1 MRGAVKRKEVSLD
14 SVKVLKFA
22 RNGYITVSLLF
33 CVMGVWLYQYPQ
45 TPGKKIGILLGTLF
59 ILGGA
64 IKMVGYFSDDY
75 YCLAFQFDLALGILM
90 EAVGIIIVAR
100 RSVIHTMALFAI
112 FGFMILADSLFR
124 VQTCIDAR
132 KFGLN
137 LWWRILIIA
146 FATGTLG
153 VIVLAVPS
161 QAVQAMTRLVGIG
174 LISEGVLNLLVAVF
188 TVKILEI
195 CPSQDAG

>member
-1 MRGAVKRKEVSLD
+1 MD

-22 RNGYITVSLLF
+22 RNGYIIVSLLF
-33 CVMGVWLYQYPQ
+33 CALGVWLYQYPD
-45 TPGKKIGILLGTLF
+45 TARTTIGILIGTLF

-90 EAVGIIIVAR
+90 EAVGIIIVCR
-100 RSVIHTMALFAI
+100 RSVMQTMALFAI

-124 VQTCIDAR
+124 VQTCIDAK

-153 VIVLAVPS
+153 VIVLAVPC
-161 QAVQAMTRLVGIG
+161 QAVQAMTKLVGIG
-174 LISEGVLNLLVAVF
+174 LVSEGVLNLLVAVF

-195 CPSQDAG
+195 CPGQDAG